1 MNQKWTIYRI
11 EGNSKF
17 NKNLLDIKEKY
28 SSNQYKIIIYN
39 STILTT
45 YDGKIKFY
53 LGENNQYGTYSR
65 LEMFQLF

>member
-1 MNQKWTIYRI
+1 MNQKWTIYGI

-45 YDGKIKFY
+45 YDGNIKFY